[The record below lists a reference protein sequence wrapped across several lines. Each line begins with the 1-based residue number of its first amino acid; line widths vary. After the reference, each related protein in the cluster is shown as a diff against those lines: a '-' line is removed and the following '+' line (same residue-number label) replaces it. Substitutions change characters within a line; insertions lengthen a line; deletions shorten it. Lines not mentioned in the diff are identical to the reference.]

1 MYLRLKPSIL
11 LQRAKKEQGDQAAS
25 ATVNSE
31 RRRDERRQQEDRR
44 NLTVLRGQARYNR
57 RRHERRDV
65 LMQRDPASG
74 LSIESVARRFDADG
88 PSAQW
93 SAPFCLWI
101 VSGRE
106 DLTGQLQNYAENV
119 PVISV
124 LSYKPDQFKEHYEEL
139 EDSGS
144 NVILID
150 TALPEA
156 IVIEQLRAI
165 RRSPSDVK
173 IILLYDNVLP
183 DLVQAIVE
191 FRVSGLL
198 LTGVSQEF
206 FLKAVH
212 AVHKGEY
219 WFPRQLVS
227 RILSFFSGQRNQS
240 TSLQS
245 GDVVFTECEQKV
257 INLLVQGLSNKQI
270 ALRLAVSPETVKS
283 HLKAIFAKTGVTN
296 RNRLISLCLTGM
308 RSGRLN
314 LTSSER

>member
-11 LQRAKKEQGDQAAS
+11 LQRAKKEKGDPAAS
-25 ATVNSE
+25 ATAGSE
-31 RRRDERRQQEDRR
+31 RRRNERRQQDDRR
-44 NLTVLRGQARYNR
+44 NVTVLRGQARYNR

-74 LSIESVARRFDADG
+74 LSVESIAGRMDASG
-88 PSAQW
+88 SSAQW
-93 SAPFCLWI
+93 SVPLRLWI
-101 VSGRE
+101 ISGRA
-106 DLTGQLQNYAENV
+106 DLTGRLQNYAEQV

-124 LSYKPDQFKEHYEEL
+124 LPYKLDQLKDRYEEL

-156 IVIEQLRAI
+156 VVIEQLRAI

-173 IILLYDNVLP
+173 ITLLYDNVMP

-206 FLKAVH
+206 FLKAVY
-212 AVHKGEY
+212 AVHRGQY

-227 RILSFFSGQRNQS
+227 RILSFFSNRRNHS
-240 TSLQS
+240 TGLQS
-245 GDVVFTECEQKV
+245 GAIVFTECEQKV
-257 INLLVQGLSNKQI
+257 INLLIQGLSNKQI
-270 ALRLAVSPETVKS
+270 AVRLAVSPETVKS
-283 HLKAIFAKTGVTN
+283 HLKAIFAKTGVSN
-296 RNRLISLCLTGM
+296 RNQLISLCLAGM
-308 RSGRLN
+308 RSGQLN